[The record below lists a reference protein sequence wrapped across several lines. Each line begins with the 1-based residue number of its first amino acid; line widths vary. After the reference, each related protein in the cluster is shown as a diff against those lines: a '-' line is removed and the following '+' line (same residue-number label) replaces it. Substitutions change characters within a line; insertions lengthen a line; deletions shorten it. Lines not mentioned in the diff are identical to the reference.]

1 MSTGSLSSNTSN
13 SDKKRSTESLPSHSY
28 TSTAPLADSVDKSTS
43 QPNITVPSVSQSALC
58 LSASVLPESPPD
70 NSEVEVLAA
79 MAKDVK
85 PPEPQQPCTD
95 DLAQDIDTVLAE
107 VMSGLESLQM
117 KMDSTKTEQEKTV
130 SAPTAKPR
138 NTPDLVQDLP
148 VTSHLL
154 SPSENSYSMPEDTCS
169 MLSLSTAEVFAD
181 SNQSTIKKG
190 SLATMPRSNTA
201 LSSFMTP
208 LAPSTETFSPMKRSF
223 TTNAKIR
230 AHAHPTRTRRERY
243 SDPSDVIVPE
253 IGGASSAVD
262 ATTDADKPV
271 WIGRTAENDPS
282 LMASRPVAQPRP
294 KPPVRVKPQVMKKP
308 ARSPEIMKR
317 LRGRK
322 EGGEGVER
330 STESPP

>member
-1 MSTGSLSSNTSN
+1 MNASSLSSN

-28 TSTAPLADSVDKSTS
+28 SSTVPLVDGVDKSTS
-43 QPNITVPSVSQSALC
+43 QPNITVPSASQSALC
-58 LSASVLPESPPD
+58 LSVSSVLPESPPD
-70 NSEVEVLAA
+70 NTEEEELAA

-85 PPEPQQPCTD
+85 TDQPEACTE

-117 KMDSTKTEQEKTV
+117 KQIDSTKDEQEKPS
-130 SAPTAKPR
+130 SAPSVKPR

-154 SPSENSYSMPEDTCS
+154 SPSENSYSIPEDTQCS

-208 LAPSTETFSPMKRSF
+208 LASSTETFSPMKRSF

-230 AHAHPTRTRRERY
+230 AHAHPIRTRRERY
-243 SDPSDVIVPE
+243 SDPSDITE
-253 IGGASSAVD
+253 LSGASAVD
-262 ATTDADKPV
+262 TVAEADKPV
-271 WIGRTAENDPS
+271 WIGRTAENDPH
-282 LMASRPVAQPRP
+282 LMASRPVTQPRP

-308 ARSPEIMKR
+308 ARSPEILKR
-317 LRGRK
+317 LRGRR
-322 EGGEGVER
+322 EGGDAIER